1 MLNQYSEAPIL
12 TSFKFPLPTVGAACA
27 ESWSNDPEDADI
39 DVRKAAHRAKPIRDR
54 LDFGSVDRNAILDL
68 GAWRTV

>member
-12 TSFKFPLPTVGAACA
+12 TSFKFPVGAACA

-54 LDFGSVDRNAILDL
+54 LDFGSVDRNAILNL